1 MTKINEMDNNDFA
14 LVFRWLDDND
24 AVHVR
29 LIVLITDVP
38 DSVDA
43 AQVKQVVSVMSKS
56 ILEGTSFIFDYD
68 HNAEVDWQKGYKLI
82 QSGDWNTQLE
92 AEVAE
97 LKERSLM
104 TNIEEDGV
112 RISAISDTGLHV
124 YMFQDA
130 DGHFDRRRLIPYS
143 DLLDDLQG
151 EKRITLR
158 LPLELHSLLSSAA
171 YRDASS
177 SLNSF
182 CINTLAEAVGYE
194 ASKMEEFEAS
204 KRKPGRPKKVQDK
217 E

>member
-1 MTKINEMDNNDFA
+1 MTKITEAGRNDFA
-14 LVFRWLDDND
+14 LVYRWLDDSD
-24 AVHVR
+24 EVHVR

-38 DSVDA
+38 ASIDI
-43 AQVKQVVSVMSKS
+43 AQVKQVVMAMSKS
-56 ILEGTSFIFDYD
+56 ILQGTKFMSDQD
-68 HNAEVDWQKGYKLI
+68 DNAEVDWQKGYKLI
-82 QSGDWNTQLE
+82 QSGDWNMQLK

-104 TNIEEDGV
+104 TDKEEDGV
-112 RISAISDTGLHV
+112 RISTISDSGV
-124 YMFQDA
+124 YVYIDN
-130 DGHFDRRRLIPYS
+130 GECFDMLRLIPYS

-158 LPLELHSLLSSAA
+158 LPLELHSLLSRAA

-182 CINTLAEAVGYE
+182 CIHTLAEAVGYD
-194 ASKMEEFEAS
+194 ASKMEEFEAL
-204 KRKPGRPKKVQDK
+204 KRKPGRPKKVQDS